1 MGQSGVARTDRT
13 NPARQASRYGTISR
27 RTLLAGSALG
37 MTALLAACGDDDDP
51 EQANATETPEPTEIV
66 PTATIP
72 PLSSP
77 VPGFLDP
84 ERWAGRSLT
93 IATAAAGDFLD
104 SLTATFF
111 EPFAL
116 ATGASVR
123 HVQFGR
129 DGIEGLIDQVENEEN
144 VWDVVLIPTGD
155 VLGLTGKPYLEAIDY
170 ATVDR
175 TAFYPELAMQ
185 HAVGAFIYST
195 VQVYPATEPDPPES
209 WVDFWDLTRSQG
221 TRALR
226 RDPVGTLEF
235 ALLADGVAIADLY
248 PLDTERAFASLERI
262 REATLFYE
270 DSKQPVELVRT
281 GQVGLASAW
290 NVRTALP
297 DVASLVK
304 ITWSGGMISADS
316 WAIPRSA
323 ENNDVAMSFLS
334 FSTRAVTT
342 ANFCLMQPYGPANQ
356 DALALLPT
364 SALDSVPNTP
374 ERLSQQFFQN
384 FAYWNERREQLT
396 AQFEEWWLNPPATP
410 GASQRVSP
418 SG

>member
-1 MGQSGVARTDRT
+1 VTKTDRLNT
-13 NPARQASRYGTISR
+13 ARQRSLHRRISR
-27 RTLLAGSALG
+27 RKLLLGSTIGLP
-37 MTALLAACGDDDDP
+37 ALLAACGDDGNG
-51 EQANATETPEPTEIV
+51 EAEATETPEPTEGV
-66 PTATIP
+66 PTSTLP
-72 PLSSP
+72 PLASP

-93 IATAAAGDFLD
+93 VATAGAGDFLD
-104 SLTATFF
+104 ALTATFF
-111 EPFAL
+111 EPFSL

-123 HVQFGR
+123 HEQFGR
-129 DGIEGLIDQVENEEN
+129 DSIAGVIDQVENEEN

-155 VLGLTGKPYLEAIDY
+155 VLTLTGMPYLEAIDY

-175 TAFYPELAMQ
+175 TALYPELAMQ

-195 VQVYPATEPDPPES
+195 VQVYPAAEPDPPAS
-209 WVDFWDLTRSQG
+209 WVDFWDLSRSQG

-226 RDPVGTLEF
+226 KDPIGTLEF
-235 ALLADGVAIADLY
+235 ALMADGVPMADLY

-262 REATLFYE
+262 RGATLFYE

-297 DVASLVK
+297 DVAALVR
-304 ITWSGGMISADS
+304 ISWNGAMISADS
-316 WAIPRSA
+316 WAIPRGA
-323 ENNDVAMSFLS
+323 ENSDVAMSFLA

-342 ANFCLMQPYGPANQ
+342 ANFSLNQPYGPVNQ
-356 DALALLPT
+356 DALALLPPT
-364 SALDSVPNTP
+364 ALESIPNSP

-384 FAYWNERREQLT
+384 FAYWNERREQLA

-410 GASQRVSP
+410 EAEDD
-418 SG
+418 